1 MMRFG
6 ILMFATASMFS
17 LSAHAQTLSFG
28 IGSASCATWKLN
40 ATRDFEGKTWILGFW
55 SGLNAAA
62 DKANFV
68 GIDTD
73 PPAILAEIALI
84 CAKSP
89 SMKLQDAART
99 HYFRV
104 RAIDGPKATMA
115 PSK

>member
-73 PPAILAEIALI
+73 PPAILAEIADLRQI
-84 CAKSP
+84 P
-89 SMKLQDAART
+89 VDEAARRRP
-99 HYFRV
+99 HPLF
-104 RAIDGPKATMA
+104 
-115 PSK
+115 PSEGNRRPEGNHGSI

>member
-1 MMRFG
+1 MLRFG
-6 ILMFATASMFS
+6 AVLATASMLS
-17 LSAHAQTLSFG
+17 LTAHSETLSFG

-40 ATRDFEGKTWILGFW
+40 ATRDYEGKTWILGFW

-73 PPAILAEIALI
+73 APAILAEIALI

-89 SMKLQDAART
+89 SRKLQDAANAY
-99 HYFRV
+99 YFQV
-104 RAIDGPKATMA
+104 RAKERPKANMA
-115 PSK
+115 PSR